1 MTGAMATAADRGSE
15 LFVPN
20 LLSFSRVPLA
30 GLLWVAPH
38 RPAWTI
44 GVMLIAGLTDVLDG
58 WLVRRARRRRARL
71 RDPGAFAANA
81 ARGAYIDG
89 LADKVFFV
97 STVALLAWTIAPP
110 LWLIAVL
117 ALREVLF
124 VPLMLLYHFAPAP
137 LRHQVD
143 FTAGVPGKLATVAQ
157 FGAVVLGLLRSG
169 WFQTAAIA
177 AGFLGAVATISYT
190 VRAFGVER

>member
-1 MTGAMATAADRGSE
+1 MTGAMAVAADRGSDV
-15 LFVPN
+15 LVPN
-20 LLSFSRVPLA
+20 LLSFSRIPLA
-30 GLLWVAPH
+30 GLLWIAP
-38 RPAWTI
+38 REPAWTI
-44 GVMLIAGLTDVLDG
+44 GVMLTAGLTDVLDG
-58 WLVRRARRRRARL
+58 WLVRRARRRRVRAH
-71 RDPGAFAANA
+71 DPGAYAASA

-110 LWLIAVL
+110 LWLLAVL

-124 VPLMLLYHFAPAP
+124 VPLMLIYGFAPAP
-137 LRHQVD
+137 LRHRVD

-157 FGAVVLGLLRSG
+157 FVAVVLGLLRSG
-169 WFQTAAIA
+169 WFQPAAIA

-190 VRAFGVER
+190 VRAYGVTR